1 MNPALEKATSHIAG
15 TFYSIA
21 IAVVVLGILSVVVA
35 KTIGGKNRRQQKATA
50 KLVFAIGMLL
60 FALVF
65 LPRILGTGA

>member
-1 MNPALEKATSHIAG
+1 MNPALEQATSHITG

-35 KTIGGKNRRQQKATA
+35 KTIGGKNRRQRKATA
-50 KLVFAIGMLL
+50 ELVFAIGMLL
-60 FALVF
+60 FALIF

>member
-1 MNPALEKATSHIAG
+1 MNPALEKATSQIAG

-35 KTIGGKNRRQQKATA
+35 KTIGGKSRRQQKTTA

-65 LPRILGTGA
+65 LPRILGTGT